1 MSQIVCSVPPGLSVI
16 WCGKEQRCRDLL
28 VFETFV
34 RQGQRA
40 RFPKLPSVASFSSRH
55 AIDVIGQGVKLLLVT
70 WLFLAILAGGL
81 PALAQ
86 PAQLPALPTSGSQ
99 PTQASSGWLEQ
110 NYLLDGFN
118 GERSRLE
125 NEGFAFIPIYTA
137 ETFGNPIGGVKQGAI
152 YEGLLDLELT
162 LDFKKM
168 ADWDGTFHVS
178 SYYPM
183 GNGLTGSDTHD
194 LLVVSN
200 IDAYD
205 TLHLFELWYE
215 QKFWDDKVA
224 LRVGQMGAN
233 TEFFISNGSADF
245 LAGTYG
251 WPGILASNAP
261 TPNYAYAAPGIRLQ
275 LDPDEHW
282 RFLGAVYAG
291 NPAPD
296 RVGDPNPNRASS
308 DDFNNSGT
316 GFYINGS
323 QGLFSINELWY
334 KLNREDN
341 ATGLPGTYKI
351 GGWLHTD
358 TFSDKRYDD
367 HGISLASPA
376 SDGHPRALDGNS
388 GFYVVADQAVWHDKS
403 DPKQIKEIDLFFR
416 GGNALGDRSTF
427 DYYLDGGVT
436 FNGLIPGRSADYF
449 GVATA
454 YGHIGSG
461 LQGFTEDQNSF
472 NGTNLPIPDFEQN
485 IEVTYLA
492 QVAPWWTVQPDMQII
507 IHPGGSAAIPNAVVL
522 GCRTTI
528 TF

>member
-1 MSQIVCSVPPGLSVI
+1 MKTTKPQNHRSRCAVGIFALFAIFSEAASLRAQVDPP
-16 WCGKEQRCRDLL
+16 
-28 VFETFV
+28 
-34 RQGQRA
+34 
-40 RFPKLPSVASFSSRH
+40 
-55 AIDVIGQGVKLLLVT
+55 
-70 WLFLAILAGGL
+70 
-81 PALAQ
+81 PA
-86 PAQLPALPTSGSQ
+86 PATSA
-99 PTQASSGWLEQ
+99 QASNSPPAASGLLNQKYLMGDFWGKRSKLE
-110 NYLLDGFN
+110 D
-118 GERSRLE
+118 
-125 NEGFAFIPIYTA
+125 EGLTFTPIYTA
-137 ETFGNPIGGVKQGAI
+137 ETFGNPIGGVHQGAI
-152 YEGLLDLELT
+152 YEGLLELDLT

-194 LLVVSN
+194 LLFVSN

-215 QKFWDDKVA
+215 QKAWDDKVA
-224 LRVGQMGAN
+224 LRIGQMGAN
-233 TEFFISNGSADF
+233 QEFFISTGAANF

-251 WPGILASNAP
+251 WPGFLASDAP

-275 LDPDEHW
+275 LDPDAHW

-296 RVGDPNPNRASS
+296 RLGDPNPNRAPS
-308 DDFNNSGT
+308 DDFNNSGA

-358 TFSDKRYDD
+358 TFSNLRYDN
-367 HGISLASPA
+367 HGIPLASPA
-376 SDGHPRALDGNS
+376 SDGHPQAVDGNN
-388 GFYVVADQAVWHDKS
+388 GFYGVVDQAVWQNKS
-403 DPKQIKEIDLFFR
+403 DPKQTKEIDLFFR
-416 GGNALGDRSTF
+416 GGNALGDRSIF

-436 FNGLIPGRSADYF
+436 FNGLIPGRPSDLF
-449 GVATA
+449 GAATA

-461 LQGFTEDQNSF
+461 LQGFTEDENSF
-472 NGTNLPIPDFEQN
+472 DGTNVPVPDFEQN

-492 QVAPWWTVQPDMQII
+492 QLSQWWTVQPDLQII
-507 IHPGGSAAIPNAVVL
+507 IHPGGSAAIQNAVVL
-522 GCRTTI
+522 GVRTVI
-528 TF
+528 NF